1 MQIIFYQNWFQN
13 PKMKSNSS
21 LCEIHWMPCHLL
33 WRAVWPPLTR
43 INMKLKLRRKK
54 LAIFVPDRNLS
65 LRLGRWKWCRK
76 PLSAPADAFK
86 ELSLWGEKFSE
97 GYKESKWD
105 PASIQ
110 AVDITH
116 RTCCCSFCN
125 SVAEGKLQSPWDRKG
140 STEISQGNSSISDTG
155 QQGSLQVKW
164 QQQDFALNVSLNVTR
179 ERLSQVTIFSKTVF

>member
-1 MQIIFYQNWFQN
+1 MNILKDTEVYATQIIFYQNWFQN

-43 INMKLKLRRKK
+43 INVKLKLRRKK
-54 LAIFVPDRNLS
+54 LVIFVPDRNLS
-65 LRLGRWKWCRK
+65 LRLGRENDAVNHFLFQLM
-76 PLSAPADAFK
+76 PLRNYLFGG
-86 ELSLWGEKFSE
+86 GESSE

-125 SVAEGKLQSPWDRKG
+125 SVADGKLQSLRPEGLYRN
-140 STEISQGNSSISDTG
+140 I
-155 QQGSLQVKW
+155 
-164 QQQDFALNVSLNVTR
+164 TR
-179 ERLSQVTIFSKTVF
+179 ELKY